1 MKKRWMSFLLAAV
14 MAVSVL
20 VVPAYADVAAEYG
33 VSVTFGEPVGIG
45 VQSKDKWGYK
55 SYIKNNDYMNVS
67 VYPLSDAPEMDFVKT
82 IEGVTFSNYI
92 RHVER
97 ETTDEAGEP
106 IKVYQVYVG
115 LGASMRSD
123 RGAVEFM
130 TSPGTPF
137 NNVNNHVGA
146 AKVKLS
152 NKNLLDYNVHPCSDL
167 NMYKTNTA
175 FMASSWVFDG
185 KNGLAY
191 LYDIGITPYTN
202 GERNMDG
209 TWNEGLTWVFGR
221 CDDLGKKSNGSYGA
235 VYPVRVNQGDDVT
248 YFQVAVTD
256 NTNYMGE
263 RTGDRAGEVIPTV
276 TAKPTTS
283 AVYMDGIRMYL
294 EAYNI
299 NGNNYF
305 KLRDVA
311 YALRNTVRR
320 FQVTWEPDF
329 ETVMDGEAVRGAVN
343 MTSNTTYTPVGGEI
357 MAGDGKEKI
366 GQPTRSAILKDGVQ
380 VTSVAGYN
388 IGGNNF
394 FKLRDLGELFDFNVS
409 WDAKL
414 GSIIVNGN
422 ERYDPTT

>member
-1 MKKRWMSFLLAAV
+1 MKRRWMSFLLAAV

-20 VVPAYADVAAEYG
+20 VVPAYADVATEYG
-33 VSVTFGEPVGIG
+33 VSVTFGEPAGIG

-55 SYIKNNDYMNVS
+55 SYIKNNDYKNVS

-82 IEGVTFSNYI
+82 VEGVTFSNYI

-97 ETTDEAGEP
+97 ESEDAAGNP
-106 IKVYQVYVG
+106 IKIYQVYVG

-123 RGAVEFM
+123 RGAVEFI
-130 TSPGTPF
+130 TNPGTPF
-137 NNVNNHVGA
+137 NYVNIGIGQVAVRYSGEDET
-146 AKVKLS
+146 K
-152 NKNLLDYNVHPCSDL
+152 YYVHPCSDL
-167 NMYKTNTA
+167 NAYKTNTA
-175 FMASSWVFDG
+175 YLASDRLFDG
-185 KNGLAY
+185 KGGLTY

-209 TWNEGLTWVFGR
+209 TWNEGLTWVFGWN
-221 CDDLGKKSNGSYGA
+221 DSLGKKSNGSYGA
-235 VYPVRVNQGDDVT
+235 VYPIRVNQGDDVT

-311 YALRNTVRR
+311 YALRNTARR

-329 ETVMDGEAVRGAVN
+329 ETVMDGETVRGAVN

-380 VTSVAGYN
+380 VKSVAGYN

-422 ERYDPTT
+422 ESYDPTT